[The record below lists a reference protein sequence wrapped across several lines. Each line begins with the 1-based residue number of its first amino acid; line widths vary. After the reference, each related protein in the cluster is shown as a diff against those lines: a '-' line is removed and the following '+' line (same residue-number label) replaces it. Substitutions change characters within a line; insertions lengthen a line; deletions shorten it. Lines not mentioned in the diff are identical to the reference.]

1 MFFEVGS
8 QIVIPNQYTYI
19 TFKMAK
25 KTNNLLNEFINGAV
39 LQAKSSEEIIKE
51 NIVILPELQSH
62 IPPLSADEFAQL
74 EHNIVKDGCRD
85 ALITWDTNTEAG
97 KKYVL
102 IDGHNRY
109 KICLHHKLNF
119 RVEILTFENI
129 AQVKNW
135 MINNQLGKRNVTEE
149 VKSYLRGQQYH
160 QQKDSSNFKGNQF
173 TETEAEKEAGK
184 PKQKTHERLAE
195 FHKVSP
201 KTIQRDEKYSLGLDK
216 LADNNQELK
225 WKILQR
231 DIVIPK
237 GFVENLLDKTE
248 TEIIALRTH
257 LIEKNEF
264 PTEIIKNTELIDTEL
279 ASPALNEDTPKN
291 ETTPKTTQIPKE
303 VYVWD
308 KWEMELIK
316 AFKKLKKKRGTD
328 ELDHIKSIITQI
340 ENEMTQ

>member
-1 MFFEVGS
+1 
-8 QIVIPNQYTYI
+8 
-19 TFKMAK
+19 MAK
-25 KTNNLLNEFINGAV
+25 KTNDLLNGFINGAV
-39 LQAKSSEEIIKE
+39 LQAKSSEEIVKE
-51 NIVILPELQSH
+51 NIIILSELQSH

-85 ALITWDTNTEAG
+85 ALIAWDTDTEAG

-109 KICLHHKLNF
+109 KICLHHKIDF
-119 RVEILTFENI
+119 RVEILAFEDI

-160 QQKDSSNFKGNQF
+160 QQKDNSNFKGNQF
-173 TETEAEKEAGK
+173 TDSEGEKEANK

-216 LADNNQELK
+216 LAHNNQELK

-237 GFVENLLDKTE
+237 GYIENLSDKKE
-248 TEIIALRTH
+248 SEIATLRNY

-264 PTEIIKNTELIDTEL
+264 PAEAIKNATFIDTEL
-279 ASPALNEDTPKN
+279 ASQIPVETAPKIEIAPKN
-291 ETTPKTTQIPKE
+291 VQNSQE
-303 VYVWD
+303 VQVWD
-308 KWEMELIK
+308 KWETELIK
-316 AFKKLKKKRGTD
+316 AFKKLKKKRSTD
-328 ELDHIKSIITQI
+328 ELDNIKSIITQI
-340 ENEMTQ
+340 EKEMGQ